1 MTGFRFDHVG
11 LLTSDVDYAAAC
23 YRALGCET
31 MERSR
36 RRGAFDVAYLGAS
49 TDVLVELQGRPLPAE
64 SEEYL
69 ARQGWSIERVAL
81 ACDDA
86 AAAHARLLEAG
97 VEEAWPPQPF
107 EIDGITLAVAAGVWS
122 PEGLMIDLV
131 QLADAAVPRPVRG
144 RRGEL
149 ALHHVCLLT
158 RDLAAA
164 EEFWTSRFGLVKTYD
179 FTAPLDDP
187 GSGRRRDPGRATTAS
202 AAPLDNSASG
212 RRKGFVMLG
221 DPHFDAAGH
230 EFCLEIIGGE
240 HDGIDGPV
248 MERRGPCY
256 DHVCFTADDV
266 AGVWQRAV
274 DLGVEPLSEPAHYP
288 EYDATIAWLYDADGT
303 HIELM
308 STLDPELMA
317 SAHRLGRC
325 QNHWTDDWQRSPAVL
340 ERCGDRPMQLVR
352 TGGPL
357 ASPVPG
363 P

>member
-36 RRGAFDVAYLGAS
+36 RRGAFDVAYLGAGA
-49 TDVLVELQGRPLPAE
+49 DVLVELQGRPLPAE

-86 AAAHARLLEAG
+86 AAAHARLLAAG
-97 VEEAWPPQPF
+97 VKEAWAPQPF
-107 EIDGITLAVAAGVWS
+107 VIDGTTLAVAAGVWS

-131 QLADAAVPRPVRG
+131 QLVDAAVPRPVRG
-144 RRGEL
+144 QRGEL

-164 EEFWTSRFGLVKTYD
+164 EKFWTEHFGLVKTYD

-187 GSGRRRDPGRATTAS
+187 GSGRR
-202 AAPLDNSASG
+202 
-212 RRKGFVMLG
+212 KGFVMLG
-221 DPHFDAAGH
+221 DRHFDHAGH

-240 HDGIDGPV
+240 HDSIDGPV
-248 MERRGPCY
+248 MDRRGPCY
-256 DHVCFTADDV
+256 DHVCFTTDDV

-288 EYDATIAWLYDADGT
+288 EYDTTIAWLYDADGT
-303 HIELM
+303 HVELM
-308 STLDPELMA
+308 GTLDPELMA

-325 QNHWTDDWQRSPAVL
+325 ENHWTDDWQRSPAVL
-340 ERCGDRPMQLVR
+340 ERRGDRPVKIVR
-352 TGGPL
+352 
-357 ASPVPG
+357 
-363 P
+363 